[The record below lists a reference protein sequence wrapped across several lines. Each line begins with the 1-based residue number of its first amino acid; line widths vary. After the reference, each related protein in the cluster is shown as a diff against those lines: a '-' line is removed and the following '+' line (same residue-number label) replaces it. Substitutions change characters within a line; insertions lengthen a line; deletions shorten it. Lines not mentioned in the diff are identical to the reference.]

1 MSMKREEPGV
11 VYTST
16 LEEHLRLNGPLEAW
30 VAEREAMRALGMEVM
45 EREGYIVILDG
56 RPSQAFSD
64 SLWATILGPGEPAP
78 GQD

>member
-1 MSMKREEPGV
+1 MGMRMKEPGV
-11 VYTST
+11 IYAST

-45 EREGYIVILDG
+45 ERGGYIVILDG

-64 SLWATILGPGEPAP
+64 SLWATILGPGASAP